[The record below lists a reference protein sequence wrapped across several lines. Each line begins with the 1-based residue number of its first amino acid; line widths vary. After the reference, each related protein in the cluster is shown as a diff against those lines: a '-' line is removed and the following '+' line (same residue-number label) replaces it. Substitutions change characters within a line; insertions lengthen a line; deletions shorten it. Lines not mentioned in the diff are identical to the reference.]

1 MKSRYLFPS
10 LLLAILLFSPVP
22 GLQTAIYGAD
32 NPDSQTETEAEEDGF
47 EEEGFGDSDDEDGF
61 GDEGFGD
68 GGESEVGEIK
78 LDLSNLKS
86 AEPEE
91 ISPLVFGGFLK
102 EELGYSY
109 AYESSDRSPYDSA
122 GISKLR
128 TTANFYL
135 DYKFLEEWKAKLILN
150 GYYDYAY
157 SLKGRDEFSDE
168 VLESMESEIEVRD
181 FFVEGPL
188 TDWLRL
194 KLGRQVIAWGESDTA
209 QITDMANPRD
219 LREIGMADL
228 EDARIPVLATK
239 LSALF
244 GSLEVNL
251 VAIHEFRANKMGAA
265 GSEFDF
271 LYPLRAMSLN
281 DEETTGYDDME
292 LLFRLSKSFNGGDLS
307 LVWSDTYDD
316 SFHLDASKGTA
327 EITPKHKK
335 IQTIGIA
342 GNKVTGSWL
351 IKAEVGQT
359 SGKAVGLNLEQ
370 AITNLALN
378 DAFGADNEIW
388 LEKTVLEG
396 MIGADYSG
404 ISDVRITVE
413 ATGEQIQD
421 YDDTLGDSEISGGF
435 SLRVTHSAM
444 NDTVNSTVFW
454 VHYVD
459 DNGDVIRADVQY
471 DMMEA
476 LQLTGGI
483 INYLASKSDATVYP
497 IRNND
502 RLILSAK
509 YSF

>member
-1 MKSRYLFPS
+1 MKSRYLIPS
-10 LLLAILLFSPVP
+10 LLLAIILFSPVV
-22 GLQTAIYGAD
+22 GFQKNIYGAD
-32 NPDSQTETEAEEDGF
+32 NQEPQSDIEAEEDGF
-47 EEEGFGDSDDEDGF
+47 EEDGFGDSDGEDGF
-61 GDEGFGD
+61 GDEGFDD
-68 GGESEVGEIK
+68 GADSEIGEIK
-78 LDLSNLKS
+78 LDLSSLKS
-86 AEPEE
+86 AESEE

-109 AYESSDRSPYDSA
+109 AYESSDRSPYDSP

-150 GYYDYAY
+150 GYYDAAY
-157 SLKGRDEFSDE
+157 SLKGSDEFSDE

-188 TDWLRL
+188 ADWLRL
-194 KLGRQVIAWGESDTA
+194 KFGRQVIAWGESDTA

-219 LREIGMADL
+219 LREIGMVDL

-239 LSALF
+239 FSALF

-251 VAIHEFRANKMGAA
+251 VAIHEFRANKMGAK

-271 LYPLRAMSLN
+271 LFPLRSNSLN
-281 DEETTGYDDME
+281 DEETTGYDEME

-316 SFHLDASKGTA
+316 AFHLDASKGSA
-327 EITPKHKK
+327 EMTPKHKK

-351 IKAEVGQT
+351 IKAEIGQT
-359 SGKAVGLNLEQ
+359 SGKAVALTPEQ
-370 AITNLALN
+370 TITNLISN
-378 DAFGADNEIW
+378 AFGADKEIW

-421 YDDTLGDSEISGGF
+421 YDDTLGDTEISGGF
-435 SLRVTHSAM
+435 SLRVAHSVM
-444 NDTVNSTVFW
+444 NDTVNSTLFW

-476 LQLTGGI
+476 LQLSGGI
-483 INYLASKSDATVYP
+483 ISYLASKSDATVYP